1 MRSRTAETGRV
12 GRRIRNQ
19 RGVTL
24 LMVTVSIAI
33 LTAVAAEF
41 AYQTRVD
48 LELATHQRDGLRAE
62 YLAKSSIGLARM
74 LLLFQKQLDRSTGQL
89 PGAAQG
95 INLQLW
101 RMAKLDCLLM
111 NSVVPQSGKGRRGK
125 FATTGAGGVDDQG
138 RIQYGGFSGCFDARI
153 EDEQEKLNVNALAG
167 LQTGTAQGAVQRLY
181 NLVSDK
187 RFDFVFDREDAN
199 RIKANPN
206 DVLIAIKDWVDD
218 DDVQSA
224 LNVNALGQATLQPG
238 FSDEASLY
246 TRYTPRYRPK
256 NSWFD
261 SLGEL
266 YLVNGVTDRF
276 MAAFGDRLTVYPDP
290 NAPLNVNSDDPLLI
304 ALAIRSIA
312 DPTKPDPRL
321 NDPVFLDGI
330 VQKIRAAKA
339 MMPMGFSV
347 QDFVTVVTAAGIAVN
362 PQVTQRQGT
371 TGTTANT
378 FLGDKSDTYRIVATG
393 NAGDVERRVTAVI
406 RLSDPT
412 RDGLG
417 RVLYWRAD

>member
-1 MRSRTAETGRV
+1 MRKRTIPAR
-12 GRRIRNQ
+12 

-41 AYQTRVD
+41 AFQSRVD
-48 LELATHQRDGLRAE
+48 LELATHQRDALRAE

-74 LLLFQKQLDRSTGQL
+74 LLLFQKQLDRTTASL
-89 PGAAQG
+89 PPPMAGMN
-95 INLQLW
+95 IQLW
-101 RMAKLDCLLM
+101 RMAKLDCHLLQT
-111 NSVVPQSGKGRRGK
+111 VVPQAGAGRRPK
-125 FATTGAGGVDDQG
+125 FATAGGGGLDEQG
-138 RIQYGGFSGCFDARI
+138 RIDYGGFAGCFDARI

-167 LQTGTAQGAVQRLY
+167 LQTGTAQSTVQRFY

-199 RIKANPN
+199 RIRANPA
-206 DVLIAIKDWVDD
+206 DVLIGVKDWVDD
-218 DDVQSA
+218 DDTQSA
-224 LNVNALGQATLQPG
+224 LTVNALGQATLQNG
-238 FSDEASLY
+238 FSDEAALY
-246 TRYTPRYRPK
+246 SRYTPRYRPK

-290 NAPLNVNSDDPLLI
+290 NAPFNVNSDDPLLI
-304 ALAIRSIA
+304 ALAVRSIA
-312 DPTKPDPRL
+312 DPTRPDPRL

-330 VQKIRAAKA
+330 VQKIRAVKM
-339 MMPMGFSV
+339 MMPMGMSV
-347 QDFVTVVTAAGIAVN
+347 QDFTSVVQAAGIVVN
-362 PQVTQRQGT
+362 TQVTQRQGVA
-371 TGTTANT
+371 GATANS
-378 FLGDKSDTYRIVATG
+378 FLGDKSDTFRIVAIG
-393 NAGDVERRVTAVI
+393 QAGDVERRVTTVI
-406 RLSDPT
+406 RLVDPT
-412 RDGLG
+412 QDGLG

>member
-1 MRSRTAETGRV
+1 MRRPGRHE
-12 GRRIRNQ
+12 
-19 RGVTL
+19 RGVSL

-41 AYQTRVD
+41 AFQTRVD
-48 LELATHQRDGLRAE
+48 LELATHQRDALRAE
-62 YLAKSSIGLARM
+62 YLAKSSIQLARM
-74 LLLFQKQLDRSTGQL
+74 LLLFQKQLDRSTGAL

-101 RMAKLDCLLM
+101 RMAKLDCHLLQT
-111 NSVVPQSGKGRRGK
+111 VVPQAGEGRRGK
-125 FATTGAGGVDDQG
+125 FSITGAGGLDDQG
-138 RIQYGGFSGCFDARI
+138 RVQYGGFAGCFDARI

-199 RIKANPN
+199 RIRATPN
-206 DVLIAIKDWVDD
+206 DVLIALKDWVDD
-218 DDVQSA
+218 DETQSA
-224 LNVNALGQATLQPG
+224 LNVTALGQVALQPG
-238 FSDEASLY
+238 FSDESALY
-246 TRYTPRYRPK
+246 ARYTPRYRPK
-256 NSWFD
+256 NAWFD

-312 DPTKPDPRL
+312 DPTRPDPRL
-321 NDPVFLDGI
+321 NDPVFLDGV

-339 MMPMGFSV
+339 LMPMGFSV
-347 QDFVTVVTAAGIAVN
+347 QDFTMVVQAAGIAVN
-362 PQVTQRQGT
+362 PQVVQRQGA

-378 FLGDKSDTYRIVATG
+378 FLGDKSDTFRIVAIG
-393 NAGDVERRVTAVI
+393 NAGDIERRITAVI

>member
-1 MRSRTAETGRV
+1 MRRPARQ
-12 GRRIRNQ
+12 R

-41 AYQTRVD
+41 AFQTRVD
-48 LELATHQRDGLRAE
+48 LELATHQRDALRAE
-62 YLAKSSIGLARM
+62 YLAKSSVGLARM
-74 LLLFQKQLDRSTGQL
+74 LLLFQKQLDRSAGTLNL
-89 PGAAQG
+89 PGGAT

-101 RMAKLDCLLM
+101 RMAKLDCQLM
-111 NSVVPQSGKGRRGK
+111 LQVVPQSGQGRRGK
-125 FATTGAGGVDDQG
+125 FSFASAGGLDDQG
-138 RIQYGGFSGCFDARI
+138 RIDYGGFSGCFDARI

-199 RIKANPN
+199 RIRANPA
-206 DVLIAIKDWVDD
+206 DVLIALKDWADD
-218 DDVQSA
+218 DETQST
-224 LNVNALGQATLQPG
+224 LNVNGLGQAQLQNG
-238 FSDEASLY
+238 FSDESALY
-246 TRYTPRYRPK
+246 SRYTPRYRPK
-256 NSWFD
+256 NAWFD

-312 DPTKPDPRL
+312 DPTRPDPRL
-321 NDPVFLDGI
+321 NDPIFLDGI

-339 MMPMGFSV
+339 LMPLGFSV
-347 QDFVTVVTAAGIAVN
+347 QDFTSVVQAAGIVVN
-362 PQVTQRQGT
+362 PQVSQRQGT
-371 TGTTANT
+371 AGTTANS
-378 FLGDKSDTYRIVATG
+378 FLGDKSDTFRIIATG
-393 NAGDVERRVTAVI
+393 QAGSVERRITTVI
-406 RLSDPT
+406 RLSDPQQ
-412 RDGLG
+412 DGLG

>member
-1 MRSRTAETGRV
+1 MRRPRKHE
-12 GRRIRNQ
+12 

-41 AYQTRVD
+41 AFQTRVD
-48 LELATHQRDGLRAE
+48 LELATHQRDALRAE

-74 LLLFQKQLDRSTGQL
+74 LLLFQKNLDRSTATL

-101 RMAKLDCLLM
+101 RMAKLDCHLLQT
-111 NSVVPQSGKGRRGK
+111 VVPQAGEGRRPK
-125 FATTGAGGVDDQG
+125 FSTAGAGGLDEQG
-138 RIQYGGFSGCFDARI
+138 NIQYGGFSGCFDARI
-153 EDEQEKLNVNALAG
+153 EDEQSKLNVNALAG
-167 LQTGTAQGAVQRLY
+167 LQTGTGQAAVQSLY
-181 NLVSDK
+181 NLISDK

-199 RIKANPN
+199 RIKANPS
-206 DVLIAIKDWVDD
+206 DVLIALKDWVDD
-218 DDVQSA
+218 DDTQSA
-224 LNVNALGQATLQPG
+224 LNVNPLGAVTLQNG
-238 FSDEASLY
+238 FSDEAALY
-246 TRYTPRYRPK
+246 SRYNPRYRPK

-290 NAPLNVNSDDPLLI
+290 NAPLNVNSDDPLQI
-304 ALAIRSIA
+304 AIYIQIIA
-312 DPTKPDPRL
+312 DPSRPDPRL
-321 NDPVFLDGI
+321 KDPVFLDGI
-330 VQKIRAAKA
+330 VQKVRAAKA
-339 MMPMGFSV
+339 MMPMGLSV
-347 QDFVTVVTAAGIAVN
+347 QDFLTIVQTAGVAVN
-362 PQVTQRQGT
+362 PLVTQRQGT
-371 TGTTANT
+371 TGTTANS
-378 FLGDKSDTYRIVATG
+378 FLGDKSDTFRIVATG
-393 NAGDVERRVTAVI
+393 NAGAVERRVTAVI

>member
-1 MRSRTAETGRV
+1 MRRPARE
-12 GRRIRNQ
+12 Q

-41 AYQTRVD
+41 AFQTRVD
-48 LELATHQRDGLRAE
+48 LELATHQRDALRAE
-62 YLAKSSIGLARM
+62 YLARSSLSLARM
-74 LLLFQKQLDRSTGQL
+74 LLLFQKQLDRTSGSL
-89 PGAAQG
+89 PGPLQG
-95 INLQLW
+95 MNLQLW
-101 RMAKLDCLLM
+101 RMAKLDCHLM
-111 NSVVPQSGKGRRGK
+111 QSVVPQAGQGRRGK
-125 FATTGAGGVDDQG
+125 FAITGAGGLDEQG
-138 RIQYGGFSGCFDARI
+138 NIQYGGFAGCFDARI

-187 RFDFVFDREDAN
+187 RFEFVFEREDAN
-199 RIKANPN
+199 RTRSTPN
-206 DVLIAIKDWVDD
+206 DVLLALKDWVDD

-224 LNVNALGQATLQPG
+224 LNVNALGQVALQPG
-238 FSDEASLY
+238 FSDEAALY
-246 TRYTPRYRPK
+246 TRFTPRYRPK

-304 ALAIRSIA
+304 ALAVRSIA
-312 DPTKPDPRL
+312 DPSKPDPRL

-330 VQKIRAAKA
+330 VQKIRVAKQ
-339 MMPMGFSV
+339 MMPMGLSV
-347 QDFVTVVTAAGIAVN
+347 QAFTMIVQAAGITVN

-371 TGTTANT
+371 AGTTANS
-378 FLGDKSDTYRIVATG
+378 FLGDKSDTFRIVATG

-406 RLSDPT
+406 RLRDPQQ
-412 RDGLG
+412 DGLG

>member
-1 MRSRTAETGRV
+1 MRRPRKHE
-12 GRRIRNQ
+12 

-41 AYQTRVD
+41 AFQTRVD
-48 LELATHQRDGLRAE
+48 LELATHQRDALRAE

-74 LLLFQKQLDRSTGQL
+74 LLLFQKNLDRGTAAL

-95 INLQLW
+95 LNLQLW
-101 RMAKLDCLLM
+101 RMAKLDCHLLQA
-111 NSVVPQSGKGRRGK
+111 VVPQAGEGRRGK
-125 FATTGAGGVDDQG
+125 FSIAGAGGLDEQG
-138 RIQYGGFSGCFDARI
+138 NIQYGGFSGCFDARI
-153 EDEQEKLNVNALAG
+153 EDEQSKLNVNALAG
-167 LQTGTAQGAVQRLY
+167 LQTGTGQAAVQSLY
-181 NLVSDK
+181 NLIADK

-199 RIKANPN
+199 RIKANPS
-206 DVLIAIKDWVDD
+206 DVLIALKDWVDD
-218 DDVQSA
+218 DDTQSA
-224 LNVNALGQATLQPG
+224 LNVTPLGQVTLQNG
-238 FSDEASLY
+238 FSDEAALY
-246 TRYTPRYRPK
+246 SRYTPRYRPK

-290 NAPLNVNSDDPLLI
+290 NAPLNVNSDDPLQI
-304 ALAIRSIA
+304 AIYIQIIA
-312 DPTKPDPRL
+312 DPSHPDPRL
-321 NDPVFLDGI
+321 KDPVFLDGI
-330 VQKIRAAKA
+330 VQKVRAAKA
-339 MMPMGFSV
+339 MMPMGLSV
-347 QDFVTVVTAAGIAVN
+347 QDFLTIVQTAGVAVN
-362 PQVTQRQGT
+362 PLVTRRQGT
-371 TGTTANT
+371 SGTTANS
-378 FLGDKSDTYRIVATG
+378 FLGDKSDTFRIVATG

>member
-1 MRSRTAETGRV
+1 MRRRGRS
-12 GRRIRNQ
+12 GREQ
-19 RGVTL
+19 RGVAL

-41 AYQTRVD
+41 AFQTRVD
-48 LELATHQRDGLRAE
+48 LELATHQRDALRAE

-74 LLLFQKQLDRSTGQL
+74 LLLFQKQLDRTTASL

-101 RMAKLDCLLM
+101 RMAKLDCHLLE
-111 NSVVPQSGKGRRGK
+111 SVVPQAGAGRRGK
-125 FATTGAGGVDDQG
+125 FSITGAGGVDEQG
-138 RIQYGGFSGCFDARI
+138 RIEYGGFAGCFDARI

-187 RFDFVFDREDAN
+187 RFEFVFDREDAN
-199 RIKANPN
+199 RIRANPN
-206 DVLIAIKDWVDD
+206 DVLIALKDWVDD
-218 DDVQSA
+218 DDTQSA
-224 LNVNALGQATLQPG
+224 LSVTAVGQVTLQNG
-238 FSDEASLY
+238 FSDEAGLY

-256 NSWFD
+256 NAWFD

-304 ALAIRSIA
+304 ALAIRSIG
-312 DPTKPDPRL
+312 DPARPDPRL

-330 VQKIRAAKA
+330 VQKVRAAKA

-347 QDFVTVVTAAGIAVN
+347 QDFTTVVQAAGIAVN
-362 PQVTQRQGT
+362 PQVTQRQGAG
-371 TGTTANT
+371 GTTANS
-378 FLGDKSDTYRIVATG
+378 FLGDKSDTFRIVATG

-406 RLSDPT
+406 RLSDPQ

>member
-1 MRSRTAETGRV
+1 MRRRTRTR
-12 GRRIRNQ
+12 

-41 AYQTRVD
+41 AFQTRVD
-48 LELATHQRDGLRAE
+48 LELATHQRDALRAE

-74 LLLFQKQLDRSTGQL
+74 LLLFQKQLDRTAGQIPGL
-89 PGAAQG
+89 PQG
-95 INLQLW
+95 MNLNLQLW

-111 NSVVPQSGKGRRGK
+111 NSVVPQSGAGRRGK
-125 FATTGAGGVDDQG
+125 FAITGAGGVDEQG

-238 FSDEASLY
+238 FSDEAALY

-261 SLGEL
+261 SLAEL

-304 ALAIRSIA
+304 
-312 DPTKPDPRL
+312 D
-321 NDPVFLDGI
+321 
-330 VQKIRAAKA
+330 
-339 MMPMGFSV
+339 
-347 QDFVTVVTAAGIAVN
+347 
-362 PQVTQRQGT
+362 QV
-371 TGTTANT
+371 
-378 FLGDKSDTYRIVATG
+378 G
-393 NAGDVERRVTAVI
+393 NGGSEHGV
-406 RLSDPT
+406 PK
-412 RDGLG
+412 
-417 RVLYWRAD
+417 

>member
-1 MRSRTAETGRV
+1 MRPVAR
-12 GRRIRNQ
+12 Q

-41 AYQTRVD
+41 AFQTRVD

-62 YLAKSSIGLARM
+62 YLAKSSVGLARM
-74 LLLFQKQLDRSTGQL
+74 LLLFQKSLDRSMGSLNL
-89 PGAAQG
+89 PGGAT
-95 INLQLW
+95 INVQLW
-101 RMAKLDCLLM
+101 RMAKLDCHLM
-111 NSVVPQSGKGRRGK
+111 QAVVPQAGSGRRPK
-125 FATTGAGGVDDQG
+125 FTFAGAGGIDEQG
-138 RIQYGGFSGCFDARI
+138 RIQYGGFAGCFDARI
-153 EDEQEKLNVNALAG
+153 EDEQEKLNVNALVG

-199 RIKANPN
+199 HIRTNPS
-206 DVLIAIKDWVDD
+206 DVLIALKDWADD
-218 DDVQSA
+218 DTVQSA
-224 LNVNALGQATLQPG
+224 LNVNALGQVALQPG
-238 FSDEASLY
+238 FSDEGALY
-246 TRYTPRYRPK
+246 TRYTPRYQPK
-256 NSWFD
+256 NAWFD

-304 ALAIRSIA
+304 ALAIRSIG
-312 DPTKPDPRL
+312 DPSRPDPRL

-330 VQKIRAAKA
+330 VQKVRAAKA
-339 MMPMGFSV
+339 MMPLGFSV
-347 QDFVTVVTAAGIAVN
+347 QDFTAIVQAAGITVN
-362 PQVTQRQGT
+362 PQVSQRQGA
-371 TGTTANT
+371 TGTANS
-378 FLGDKSDTYRIVATG
+378 FLGDKSDTFRIVATG
-393 NAGDVERRVTAVI
+393 QAGNVERRITTVI

-412 RDGLG
+412 QDGLG

>member
-1 MRSRTAETGRV
+1 MRRPKRHE
-12 GRRIRNQ
+12 

-41 AYQTRVD
+41 AFQTRVD
-48 LELATHQRDGLRAE
+48 LELATHQRDALRAE

-74 LLLFQKQLDRSTGQL
+74 LLLFQKNLDRSMATL

-95 INLQLW
+95 LNLQLW
-101 RMAKLDCLLM
+101 RMAKLDCHLLQA
-111 NSVVPQSGKGRRGK
+111 VVPQAGEGRRPK
-125 FATTGAGGVDDQG
+125 FSTAGAGGLDEQG
-138 RIQYGGFSGCFDARI
+138 NIQYGGFSGCFDARI
-153 EDEQEKLNVNALAG
+153 EDEQSKLNVNALAG
-167 LQTGTAQGAVQRLY
+167 LQTGTGQAAVQSLY
-181 NLVSDK
+181 NLVADK

-199 RIKANPN
+199 RIKANPS
-206 DVLIAIKDWVDD
+206 DVLIALKDWVDD
-218 DDVQSA
+218 DDTQSA
-224 LNVNALGQATLQPG
+224 LNVTPLGQVTLQNG
-238 FSDEASLY
+238 FSDEAALY
-246 TRYTPRYRPK
+246 SRYTPRYRPK

-290 NAPLNVNSDDPLLI
+290 NAPLNVNSDDPLQI
-304 ALAIRSIA
+304 AIYIQIIA
-312 DPTKPDPRL
+312 DPSRPDPRL
-321 NDPVFLDGI
+321 KDPVFLDGI
-330 VQKIRAAKA
+330 VQKVRAAKA
-339 MMPMGFSV
+339 MMPMGLSV
-347 QDFVTVVTAAGIAVN
+347 QDFLTIVQTAGVAVN
-362 PQVTQRQGT
+362 PLVTQRQGT
-371 TGTTANT
+371 SGTTANS
-378 FLGDKSDTYRIVATG
+378 FLGDKSDTFRIVATG

>member
-1 MRSRTAETGRV
+1 MRRRRTRTE
-12 GRRIRNQ
+12 

-41 AYQTRVD
+41 AFQTRVD
-48 LELATHQRDGLRAE
+48 LELATHQRDALRAE
-62 YLAKSSIGLARM
+62 YLAKSSVSLARM
-74 LLLFQKQLDRSTGQL
+74 LLLFQKQLDRTSGQL

-101 RMAKLDCLLM
+101 RMAKLDCHLM
-111 NSVVPQSGKGRRGK
+111 SSVVPQAGAGRRGK
-125 FATTGAGGVDDQG
+125 FAITSGGGVDDQG
-138 RIQYGGFSGCFDARI
+138 NIQYGGFSGCFDARI

-167 LQTGTAQGAVQRLY
+167 LQTGSAQGAVQRLY

-187 RFDFVFDREDAN
+187 RFEFVFDREDAN
-199 RIKANPN
+199 RIRANPN
-206 DVLIAIKDWVDD
+206 DVLIAFKDWVDD
-218 DDVQSA
+218 DDTQSA

-238 FSDEASLY
+238 FSDEAGLY

-256 NSWFD
+256 NAWFD
-261 SLGEL
+261 SLDEL

-276 MAAFGDRLTVYPDP
+276 MAAFADRLTVYPDP

-304 ALAIRSIA
+304 AGAIQSIA
-312 DPTKPDPRL
+312 DPARPDPRL
-321 NDPVFLDGI
+321 RDPIFLDSVI
-330 VQKIRAAKA
+330 QKIRALKM
-339 MMPMGFSV
+339 MMPTGISV
-347 QDFVTVVTAAGIAVN
+347 QDFTMVVQAAGIAVN
-362 PQVTQRQGT
+362 SQVTQRQGT
-371 TGTTANT
+371 TGTTANS

-393 NAGDVERRVTAVI
+393 NAGAIERRITAVI

>member
-1 MRSRTAETGRV
+1 MRVNGKRE
-12 GRRIRNQ
+12 

-24 LMVTVSIAI
+24 LMVTISIAI

-41 AYQTRVD
+41 AFQTRVD
-48 LELATHQRDGLRAE
+48 LELATHQRDALRAE

-74 LLLFQKQLDRSTGQL
+74 LLLFQKQLDRSTAAL

-101 RMAKLDCLLM
+101 RMAKLDCQLLV
-111 NSVVPQSGKGRRGK
+111 SVVPQSGEGRRGK
-125 FATTGAGGVDDQG
+125 FSTTGAGGIDEQG
-138 RIQYGGFSGCFDARI
+138 RVRYGGFSGCFDARI

-167 LQTGTAQGAVQRLY
+167 LQTGTAQGAVQSLY

-199 RIKANPN
+199 RIRATPN
-206 DVLIAIKDWVDD
+206 DVLIGLKDWVDD
-218 DDVQSA
+218 DDTQSA
-224 LNVNALGQATLQPG
+224 LNVSALGQVALQPG
-238 FSDEASLY
+238 FSDEAALY
-246 TRYTPRYRPK
+246 SRYTPRYRPK
-256 NSWFD
+256 NAWFD

-290 NAPLNVNSDDPLLI
+290 NAPLNVNSDDPLQI
-304 ALAIRSIA
+304 AIRVRLIA
-312 DPTKPDPRL
+312 DPSRPDPRL

-339 MMPMGFSV
+339 MMPMGLSV
-347 QDFVTVVTAAGIAVN
+347 QDFVTIVQTTGITVN
-362 PQVTQRQGT
+362 PLVTQRQGT

-378 FLGDKSDTYRIVATG
+378 FLSDKSDTFRVVATG
-393 NAGDVERRVTAVI
+393 TAGDVERRVTAVI
-406 RLSDPT
+406 RLADPT

>member
-1 MRSRTAETGRV
+1 MRRPRKA
-12 GRRIRNQ
+12 Q

-41 AYQTRVD
+41 AFQTRVD
-48 LELATHQRDGLRAE
+48 LELATHQRDALRAE

-74 LLLFQKQLDRSTGQL
+74 LLLFQKNLDRSTATL

-101 RMAKLDCLLM
+101 RMAKLDCHLLQT
-111 NSVVPQSGKGRRGK
+111 VVPQAGQGRRAK
-125 FATTGAGGVDDQG
+125 FSTAGAGGLDEQG
-138 RIQYGGFSGCFDARI
+138 NIQYGGFSGCFDARI
-153 EDEQEKLNVNALAG
+153 EDEQSKLNVNALAG
-167 LQTGTAQGAVQRLY
+167 LQTGTGQAAVQSLY
-181 NLVSDK
+181 NMISDK

-206 DVLIAIKDWVDD
+206 DVLIGLKDWVDD
-218 DDVQSA
+218 DDTQSA
-224 LNVNALGQATLQPG
+224 LNVNPLGQVTLQNG
-238 FSDEASLY
+238 FSDEAALY
-246 TRYTPRYRPK
+246 SRYTPRYRPK
-256 NSWFD
+256 NAWFD

-290 NAPLNVNSDDPLLI
+290 NAPLNVNSDDPLQI
-304 ALAIRSIA
+304 AIYIQIIA
-312 DPTKPDPRL
+312 DPSHPDPRL
-321 NDPVFLDGI
+321 KDPVFLDGI
-330 VQKIRAAKA
+330 VQKVRAAKA
-339 MMPMGFSV
+339 MMPMGLSV
-347 QDFVTVVTAAGIAVN
+347 QDFLTIVQTAGVAVN
-362 PQVTQRQGT
+362 PLVTQRQGT
-371 TGTTANT
+371 TGTTANS
-378 FLGDKSDTYRIVATG
+378 FLGDKSDTFRIVATG

-417 RVLYWRAD
+417 RILYWRAD